1 MAMTIKPPTVDPTV
15 DPTYSNSHTIVL
27 PHQDGLYPYC
37 AGCDS
42 YRCAH
47 VASLLLDE
55 EDIIP
60 ASAATLVVPVVW
72 KYYAQVS
79 ISKETSLMLTV
90 QNIYK
95 PVEEVHIGPV
105 SSQDRRLAFSFLSI
119 SWLVNEV
126 QERNL
131 LIANCGSADHRFLDT
146 TNFED
151 LKKKYNLSPESDDD
165 LLAEYLWPMAYY
177 GVCYYCF
184 HRASRAPGARSSM
197 KAENF
202 GIE

>member
-1 MAMTIKPPTVDPTV
+1 MAMTIKPPNVDPTV
-15 DPTYSNSHTIVL
+15 DPTNSNSPTLVL
-27 PHQDGLYPYC
+27 PHQDALYPYC
-37 AGCDS
+37 ADCDS
-42 YRCAH
+42 YCCAH
-47 VASLLLDE
+47 VAALLLDE

-60 ASAATLVVPVVW
+60 ASAGILVVPVVG

-79 ISKETSLMLTV
+79 ISKGAALELMV
-90 QNIYK
+90 QNMYK
-95 PVEEVHIGPV
+95 PSEKVYIGPV

-151 LKKKYNLSPESDDD
+151 LKKKYNLSLESDDD
-165 LLAEYLWPMAYY
+165 LLVEYLWPMAYY
-177 GVCYYCF
+177 RVCYYCF
-184 HRASRAPGARSSM
+184 DRALRTPGVQGF
-197 KAENF
+197 AENF